1 MKIHSLFARH
11 TQSTLTI
18 PTPFG
23 DHVKGLKW
31 IWPCQES
38 NRHIQRDQKKSLV
51 VQMYAFMAM
60 LTLKEVLKGGFEDD
74 GIDKADSVVRAQ

>member
-1 MKIHSLFARH
+1 M
-11 TQSTLTI
+11 
-18 PTPFG
+18 
-23 DHVKGLKW
+23 
-31 IWPCQES
+31 
-38 NRHIQRDQKKSLV
+38 KSLV